1 MFHIFR
7 WIKTILLRSVHHIK
21 TIVRQLNS
29 SDNRMEADTNKALIK
44 LEKLKTESTEIIT
57 SLRTTIDKTS
67 QNICDE
73 FREHLKSPVTAM
85 TITQWIA
92 HELPHHTTEDEDG
105 HKVKK
110 DWGQLKTEIDERII
124 DKITDQ
130 LATWEEE
137 NGIISNLEALVVT
150 EIRENLLGM
159 TEEMQQIEQQMDN
172 SSSTGST
179 DVTDSTSGCR
189 RSHPNTT
196 LYQNPRKSVTTQYF
210 QLMKLGDDKYHLST
224 FAKMKL
230 LKPFSSTMKKMIPHT
245 NRLKCYASDKV
256 GYAKKRSEKLL
267 KKFTDP
273 CQNDNDFLK
282 LAIHCFMEGAIDTLD
297 QLIQEIPGT
306 IRANENLIKHAALY
320 QRDALASRR
329 HYEELMKD
337 FEILKRLMADYG
349 AGYIFI
355 DDFKPNELQVLDP
368 TDKTGRSSFP
378 FKISEFLMN
387 MSVSQTNYTTAQC
400 PRALWTLHQKGLLKS
415 QHNEELVTIKVY
427 LPSCKMEKCYSEI
440 AKWR

>member
-1 MFHIFR
+1 MNQGKLMFHIFR
-7 WIKTILLRSVHHIK
+7 WIKTIFLRSVHHIK

-67 QNICDE
+67 QNIYDE
-73 FREHLKSPVTAM
+73 FRGHLTSPVTAM

-105 HKVKK
+105 HEVKK

-124 DKITDQ
+124 DKITDE
-130 LATWEEE
+130 LVTWEEE

-159 TEEMQQIEQQMDN
+159 TKEMQQIEQQMDN

-179 DVTDSTSGCR
+179 DVTDSTSLCR
-189 RSHPNTT
+189 RSHTNTT
-196 LYQNPRKSVTTQYF
+196 LYQSVNMQYF
-210 QLMKLGDDKYHLST
+210 QRMKL
-224 FAKMKL
+224 AKMKL
-230 LKPFSSTMKKMIPHT
+230 LKPFSSTMKKMIPRT

-267 KKFTDP
+267 KRFTDP
-273 CQNDNDFLK
+273 CQNDNDVLK
-282 LAIHCFMEGAIDTLD
+282 LAIDCFTERANDTLD

-337 FEILKRLMADYG
+337 FEMLKRLMADYG
-349 AGYIFI
+349 AGYIFV
-355 DDFKPNELQVLDP
+355 DDL
-368 TDKTGRSSFP
+368 
-378 FKISEFLMN
+378 
-387 MSVSQTNYTTAQC
+387 SQTNCKCLTQLIKLDD
-400 PRALWTLHQKGLLKS
+400 PRFPLRYPNS
-415 QHNEELVTIKVY
+415 
-427 LPSCKMEKCYSEI
+427 
-440 AKWR
+440 